1 MNILVTGGAGYIG
14 STWSMFLKDKDINV
28 TVLDNLSTGN
38 PSILPDN
45 TRILNYNVGDIE
57 HCYSFNEKRKI

>member
-1 MNILVTGGAGYIG
+1 MKILITGGAGYIG
-14 STWSMFLKDKDINV
+14 SHMVHVLKDKDINV

-45 TRILNYNVGDIE
+45 TRILNYNVGDIGPVL
-57 HCYSFNEKRKI
+57 HLMSV